1 LKRCLPPIFSAA
13 LAAAALCLSFG
24 CASPTGIRR
33 VDAREVHKTLTANVL
48 STGQPS
54 VPTRQTLQRLG
65 LGERFER
72 QPEAAIEAIE
82 QTLHEQ
88 PNSGARLFALA
99 ELSFWLGE
107 RTHDRARY
115 LSAAVYAYAYLFPPQ
130 GIAAPEPTDPRY
142 RVACDLYNRGLTEG
156 MSSAKLQSDDW
167 SGEKLA
173 LPLGELDIRF
183 DRSELDWA
191 GWRLGDF
198 LPAAYF
204 EVRGLRNRYRYPGI
218 GAPLVATLEQPAPG
232 ADAARRR
239 AHIPPRLKV
248 PVSGFLRIDDARSQ
262 IHAGRLTARLELFTQ
277 DEALSVTV
285 EGKQVPLEFET
296 SSALAYTL
304 DGPPIWWDELRGFL
318 YGGVV
323 PRLTAAPADQVL
335 FLHPYRPGRIP
346 VVLVHGTASSTGRW
360 AELVNELE
368 ADRSISERYQLW
380 LYRYDSGNPIGFSGG
395 IFRQALSETLAELD
409 PDRRDPALQQ
419 MVVIGHSQGGLLTK
433 LTVVDSADRFWS
445 QLSRKPF
452 DQMDLEPQERDVLG
466 RSAFFEPLPFVKR
479 VVFIAT
485 PHRGSYLTLQRL
497 GRWAA
502 SLVEVPNGLSQLTFD
517 FVTRN
522 KEDLLMRSLDRPTT
536 AIDNMTPRNPF
547 LRTLLA
553 LPIADSVHAHSIIA
567 VEGDGPAEA
576 GADGVVQYKSA
587 FLENVESTLVVH
599 SSHSC
604 QGNFATIEE
613 VRRILREHAGLE

>member
-1 LKRCLPPIFSAA
+1 MMRR
-13 LAAAALCLSFG
+13 LAVLATGVLFLSLA

-33 VDAREVHKTLTANVL
+33 VDARAVHKTLTANVL
-48 STGQPS
+48 STGHPS

-65 LGERFER
+65 LRELFER
-72 QPEAAIEAIE
+72 EPAAAVEE
-82 QTLHEQ
+82 LHRKLIEQ

-107 RTHDRARY
+107 HTHDRARY
-115 LSAAVYAYAYLFPPQ
+115 LSAAVYAYAYLFPPP
-130 GIAAPEPTDPRY
+130 GMEPPEPTDPRY

-156 MSSAKLQSDDW
+156 MAAAKLQSDDW
-167 SGEKLA
+167 AGEKVA
-173 LPLGELDIRF
+173 LPLGELDIAF
-183 DRSELDWA
+183 DRSELEWA

-218 GAPLVATLEQPAPG
+218 GAPLVATLDEPVEG

-239 AHIPPRLKV
+239 AHIPSRLKV
-248 PVSGFLRIDDARSQ
+248 PVSGFLRIDDARTQ
-262 IHAGRLTARLELFTQ
+262 IVAGRLGARLELFTQ
-277 DEALSVTV
+277 DEALSVEV
-285 EGKQVPLEFET
+285 EGEQVPLEFET

-304 DGPPIWWDELRGFL
+304 DGPPIWWQEFRGFL

-323 PRLTAAPADQVL
+323 PRLTAAPADQLL
-335 FLHPYRPGRIP
+335 FLRPYRPGRIP
-346 VVLVHGTASSTGRW
+346 LVLVHGTASSTVRW

-368 ADRSISERYQLW
+368 ADRTISERYQVW

-395 IFRQALSETLAELD
+395 IFRQALAETVQELD
-409 PDRRDPALQQ
+409 PDGRDPALQQ

-433 LTVVDSADRFWS
+433 LTVVDSGDRFWS
-445 QLSRKPF
+445 RLSRKAL
-452 DQMDLEPQERDVLG
+452 DDLNLLDEEREVVR

-479 VVFIAT
+479 VVFVAT

-522 KEDLLMRSLDRPTT
+522 KDDLLIRSLDRPTT
-536 AIDNMTPRNPF
+536 AIDNMTPKNPF
-547 LRTLLA
+547 LRTLLE
-553 LPIADSVHAHSIIA
+553 LSIATDVHAHSIIA
-567 VEGDGPAEA
+567 VEGDGPPEA

-587 FLENVESTLVVH
+587 YLKGVDSTLVVN
-599 SSHSC
+599 SNHSC

-613 VRRILREHAGLE
+613 IRRILREHAGLS

>member
-1 LKRCLPPIFSAA
+1 MRRGLAV
-13 LAAAALCLSFG
+13 LAAGALVLPLG

-33 VDAREVHKTLTANVL
+33 VDAREVHRTLTANVL
-48 STGQPS
+48 SVGEPS

-65 LGERFER
+65 LRELFDAD
-72 QPEAAIEAIE
+72 PAAAIAALH
-82 QTLHEQ
+82 QTWLDL
-88 PNSGARLFALA
+88 PSSGSRLFALS

-115 LSAAVYAYAYLFPPQ
+115 LSAAVYAYAYLFPPE
-130 GIAAPEPTDPRY
+130 GVDPPEPTDPRY
-142 RVACDLYNRGLTEG
+142 RLACDLYNRGLTEG
-156 MSSAKLQSDDW
+156 IAPEKLQSDDW
-167 SGEKLA
+167 AGETLA
-173 LPLGELDIRF
+173 LPLGELAIAF
-183 DRSELDWA
+183 DRRELDWA

-218 GAPLVATLEQPAPG
+218 GAPLVATLEAPIAG

-239 AHIPPRLKV
+239 RHIPPRLKV
-248 PVSGFLRIDDARSQ
+248 PVSGFLRIDEPRAGIAAGHVRSR
-262 IHAGRLTARLELFTQ
+262 IELFSQ
-277 DEALSVTV
+277 DEALTV
-285 EGKQVPLEFET
+285 DVGGRSVPLEFET

-304 DGPPIWWDELRGFL
+304 DGPPIWWEELRGFL
-318 YGGVV
+318 YGGVL
-323 PRLTAAPADQVL
+323 PRLTAKPADQIL
-335 FLHPYRPGRIP
+335 FMHPYRPGRIP
-346 VVLVHGTASSTGRW
+346 VVLVHGTASSVVRW

-368 ADRSISERYQLW
+368 SDRAISQRYQLW

-395 IFRQALSETLAELD
+395 VFRDALRETVAELD
-409 PDRRDPALQQ
+409 PEGRDAALQQ

-433 LTVVDSADRFWS
+433 LTVVDSRDRFW
-445 QLSRKPF
+445 QMLSRKPI
-452 DQMDLEPQERDVLG
+452 DELRLDDEERAVLR

-497 GRWAA
+497 GRWVA

-517 FVTRN
+517 FITRN
-522 KEDLLMRSLDRPTT
+522 QDDLLIRALDRPTT

-547 LRTLLA
+547 LRTLLK
-553 LPIADSVHAHSIIA
+553 LPIAPGVHAHSIIA
-567 VEGDGPAEA
+567 VDGEGPVED
-576 GADGVVQYKSA
+576 GADGVVKYRSA
-587 FLENVESTLVVH
+587 FLKHVDSTLVVH
-599 SSHSC
+599 SPHSC

>member
-1 LKRCLPPIFSAA
+1 MKRLLTLLAVAA
-13 LAAAALCLSFG
+13 LG

-65 LGERFER
+65 LRDLFSAD
-72 QPEAAIEAIE
+72 PAAAIAA
-82 QTLHEQ
+82 LHEKLIEQ
-88 PNSGARLFALA
+88 PNNGGRLFALA
-99 ELSFWLGE
+99 ELSFWLGDRE
-107 RTHDRARY
+107 GDRARY
-115 LSAAVYAYAYLFPPQ
+115 LSAAVYAYAYLFPPE
-130 GIAAPEPTDPRY
+130 GIAPPEPTDPRY

-156 MSSAKLQSDDW
+156 MSAAKLQSDDW
-167 SGEKLA
+167 AGETMK
-173 LPLGELDIRF
+173 LPLGALEIAF
-183 DRSELDWA
+183 DRRELEWA

-218 GAPLVATLEQPAPG
+218 GAPLVATLDQPVEG

-248 PVSGFLRIDDARSQ
+248 PVSGFLRIDDARARIAS
-262 IHAGRLTARLELFTQ
+262 GRLAARLELFTQ
-277 DEALSVTV
+277 DEALTVDV
-285 EGKQVPLEFET
+285 EGAQVPLEFET

-304 DGPPIWWDELRGFL
+304 DGPPIWFDEFRQFL

-323 PRLTAAPADQVL
+323 PRLTAAPADQLL
-335 FLHPYRPGRIP
+335 FLRPYRPGRIP
-346 VVLVHGTASSTGRW
+346 VVLVHGTASSVVRW

-368 ADRSISERYQLW
+368 ADRSISERYQVW

-395 IFRQALSETLAELD
+395 ILRQALAETVRELD
-409 PDRRDPALQQ
+409 PEGRDPALRQ

-433 LTVVDSADRFWS
+433 LTVVDSGDRFWS
-445 QLSRKPF
+445 RLSRKSF
-452 DQMDLEPQERDVLG
+452 DEMDLEEEEREVLR
-466 RSAFFEPLPFVKR
+466 RSIFFDPLPFVKR

-485 PHRGSYLTLQRL
+485 PHRGSYLTLQRI

-502 SLVEVPNGLSQLTFD
+502 SLVEVPNGISQLTFD
-517 FVTRN
+517 LVTRN
-522 KEDLLMRSLDRPTT
+522 KDDLLIRSLDRPTT
-536 AIDNMTPRNPF
+536 AIDNMTPSNPF
-547 LRTLLA
+547 LRTLLK
-553 LPIADSVHAHSIIA
+553 LPIARDVRAHSIIA
-567 VEGDGPAEA
+567 VEGEGPVED
-576 GADGVVQYKSA
+576 GADGVVQYRSA
-587 FLENVESTLVVH
+587 HLENVDSTLVVH
-599 SSHSC
+599 SNHSC